1 MSMVQISNVRKAYA
15 GGFEALK
22 GASLDIHE
30 GEILAL
36 LGPNGAGK
44 STMINILAGLVNKT
58 GGGAEIW
65 GFDIDQDHRNAKR
78 SIGIVPQEIVFAQGQ
93 QFALQQPPM
102 GQGSVLRDDPRGA
115 LERERVAVLVR
126 QHIAGVIGRSA
137 DMGEHG
143 AGLQT
148 GDDAGGVVIVE
159 RGHGAVIQQRFLGLQ
174 QMRAP

>member
-1 MSMVQISNVRKAYA
+1 
-15 GGFEALK
+15 
-22 GASLDIHE
+22 
-30 GEILAL
+30 
-36 LGPNGAGK
+36 
-44 STMINILAGLVNKT
+44 
-58 GGGAEIW
+58 
-65 GFDIDQDHRNAKR
+65 
-78 SIGIVPQEIVFAQGQ
+78 
-93 QFALQQPPM
+93 M

-126 QHIAGVIGRSA
+126 QHVAGIIGRSA

-143 AGLQT
+143 AGLQA